1 MKKKILALFVIMFS
15 ILLLSVSCAENEQSI
30 VDVPPSPLP
39 ECVHSWS
46 EWDVKREAS
55 CTEEG
60 QEKRLCSLCGAEDER
75 MIPAKGHD
83 YRTVTVPATC
93 TENGSVSEVC
103 SRCGDT
109 VLENVIESE
118 GHEYNALLECVKCG
132 EAYSSE
138 GLVFAPYGDGYA
150 LTSASS
156 VTDEFLIIPEKF
168 EGKSV
173 VSVSEN
179 AFTDTHFNGIYFP
192 ATVIE
197 IKADIALIDA
207 DKLCFA
213 SSSFP
218 DGVTGENFA
227 GEIVFNAKSARLN
240 LHHVL
245 CGAFPEE
252 LYFEITD
259 AEGNFSSVKV
269 SEDII
274 EGEVDPFVAG
284 DKTFGII
291 YDGYVYEVSITFYE
305 KGTVEIIS
313 IFTDKGYYR
322 TVKEG
327 LPEMTVCFTDI
338 YGYTDEVGLDLL
350 EIVEGADFAT
360 PGIKTFTVKYYGKD
374 YSVTAELYDP
384 AVTNVRSV
392 TFDNTVFRVSQGT
405 DLEGYFALT
414 FTGQTVLVN
423 YYEEVNGETAEQIVL
438 KQGDYSLDYDFDSS
452 ATGTYTFYFIY
463 RGYRTELTLEV
474 VPDGEAQ
481 YVFTSGDPTL
491 GWTAYLYEDGTAEL
505 SDLGYGRYEFV
516 DGLLNVKIFIKGWEL
531 SFLFDY
537 DIEEKTYDW
546 YDFGKDKLIAT
557 YLFRD
562 VYVLVYKNGLKLCSA
577 ENGDGIQF
585 SAEYTLEN
593 NKLYSAG
600 YLFEIDE
607 DGNLTVI
614 NTIF

>member
-1 MKKKILALFVIMFS
+1 MFLLA
-15 ILLLSVSCAENEQSI
+15 SCAEEGNDSP
-30 VDVPPSPLP
+30 VVVPPSPTP
-39 ECVHSWS
+39 ECNHSWS
-46 EWDVKREAS
+46 EWSVTQDATCLDTGNRERT
-55 CTEEG
+55 C
-60 QEKRLCSLCGAEDER
+60 LLCGTVQTSSL
-75 MIPAKGHD
+75 PAKGHS
-83 YRTVTVPATC
+83 YQTVTVPATC
-93 TENGSVSEVC
+93 TEEGSVSKVC

-213 SSSFP
+213 SSGFP

-274 EGEVDPFVAG
+274 EGEVDPLVAG
-284 DKTFGII
+284 EKTFGII

-305 KGTVEIIS
+305 KGTAEIIS

-350 EIVEGADFAT
+350 EIAEEADFTTA
-360 PGIKTFTVKYYGKD
+360 GIKTFTVKYYGKD
-374 YSVTAELYDP
+374 YLVTAELYDP
-384 AVTNVRSV
+384 DVTNVRSV
-392 TFDNTVFRVSQGT
+392 TFDNTVFRVRQGT
-405 DLEGYFALT
+405 NLEGYFALT

-423 YYEEVNGETAEQIVL
+423 YYEGVDGETAEQIVL

-463 RGYRTELTLEV
+463 RGYRTELMLEV

-491 GWTAYLYEDGTAEL
+491 RWTAYLYEDGTAEL
-505 SDLGYGRYEFV
+505 SGLGYGRYEFV
-516 DGLLNVKIFIKGWEL
+516 DGLLNVKIFIEGWEL
-531 SFLFDY
+531 SFLFVY
-537 DIEEKTYDW
+537 DTDENTYNW
-546 YDFGKDKLIAT
+546 YDFGKDNLIAT
-557 YLFRD
+557 YIFRD
-562 VYVLVYKNGLKLCSA
+562 VYVLVYENGLKLCSA

-600 YLFEIDE
+600 YLFEIDK

>member
-1 MKKKILALFVIMFS
+1 MF
-15 ILLLSVSCAENEQSI
+15 LSASCAEEGNDSP
-30 VDVPPSPLP
+30 VVVPPSPTP
-39 ECVHSWS
+39 ECNHSWS
-46 EWDVKREAS
+46 EWSVTQDATCLDTGNRERT
-55 CTEEG
+55 C
-60 QEKRLCSLCGAEDER
+60 LLCGTVETSSL
-75 MIPAKGHD
+75 PAKGHS
-83 YRTVTVPATC
+83 YQTVTVPATC
-93 TENGSVSEVC
+93 TEEGSVSKVC

-109 VLENVIESE
+109 VLENVIKSE

-218 DGVTGENFA
+218 DGVTGENFS

-274 EGEVDPFVAG
+274 EGEVDPLVAG
-284 DKTFGII
+284 EKTFGII

-305 KGTVEIIS
+305 KGTAEIIS

-350 EIVEGADFAT
+350 EIAEEADFTTA
-360 PGIKTFTVKYYGKD
+360 GIKTFTVKYYGKD
-374 YSVTAELYDP
+374 YLVTAELYDP
-384 AVTNVRSV
+384 DVTDVRSV
-392 TFDNTVFRVSQGT
+392 VFANYVFRVRQSA
-405 DLEGYFALT
+405 DLETYFDQT

-423 YYEEVNGETAEQIVL
+423 YYEGVDGETAEQIVL

-463 RGYRTELTLEV
+463 RGYRTELMLEV

-505 SDLGYGRYEFV
+505 SGIGYGRYEFV
-516 DGLLNVKIFIKGWEL
+516 DGFLNVKVYMTGCEL

-537 DIEEKTYDW
+537 DIDEKTYDW
-546 YDFGKDKLIAT
+546 YDFGGETSVET
-557 YLFRD
+557 YVYEDF
-562 VYVLVYKNGLKLCSA
+562 YVLVYENGLKLCAGKDGS
-577 ENGDGIQF
+577 GIQF

-614 NTIF
+614 DTIF

>member
-1 MKKKILALFVIMFS
+1 MFLLA
-15 ILLLSVSCAENEQSI
+15 SCAEEGNDSP
-30 VDVPPSPLP
+30 VVVPPSPTP
-39 ECVHSWS
+39 ECNHSWS
-46 EWDVKREAS
+46 EWSVTQDATCLDTGNRERT
-55 CTEEG
+55 C
-60 QEKRLCSLCGAEDER
+60 LLCGTVETSSLA
-75 MIPAKGHD
+75 AKGHS
-83 YRTVTVPATC
+83 YQTVTVPATC
-93 TENGSVSEVC
+93 TEEGSVSKVC

-274 EGEVDPFVAG
+274 EGEVDPLVAG
-284 DKTFGII
+284 EKTFGII

-305 KGTVEIIS
+305 KGTAEIIS

-350 EIVEGADFAT
+350 EIAEEADFTTA
-360 PGIKTFTVKYYGKD
+360 GIKTFTVKYYGKD
-374 YSVTAELYDP
+374 YLVTAELYDP
-384 AVTNVRSV
+384 DVTDVRSV
-392 TFDNTVFRVSQGT
+392 VFANYVFRVRQDA
-405 DLEGYFALT
+405 DLETYFDQT

-423 YYEEVNGETAEQIVL
+423 YYEGVDGETAEQIVL

-463 RGYRTELTLEV
+463 RGYRTELMLEV

-505 SDLGYGRYEFV
+505 SGLGYGRYEFV
-516 DGLLNVKIFIKGWEL
+516 DGLLNVKIFIEGWEL
-531 SFLFDY
+531 SFLFVY
-537 DIEEKTYDW
+537 DTDENTYNW
-546 YDFGKDKLIAT
+546 YDFGKDNLIAT
-557 YLFRD
+557 YIFRD
-562 VYVLVYKNGLKLCSA
+562 VYVLVYENGLKLCSA

>member
-1 MKKKILALFVIMFS
+1 MKNSIITLFIIICAM
-15 ILLLSVSCAENEQSI
+15 LLLTASCAGNDSEETG
-30 VDVPPSPLP
+30 VPPSPQQC
-39 ECVHSWS
+39 EHSWS
-46 EWDVKREAS
+46 DWSVHTEAS

-60 QEKRLCSLCGAEDER
+60 REKRTCSLCGAEDFR
-75 MIPAKGHD
+75 TVSAIGHD
-83 YRTVTVPATC
+83 YRTLTVAATC
-93 TENGSVSEVC
+93 TEDGSVSEVC

-109 VLENVIESE
+109 KLKSTIKSE
-118 GHEYNALLECVKCG
+118 GHDYNAINECVKCG
-132 EAYSSE
+132 AKYSSQ
-138 GLVFAPYGDGYA
+138 GLTFAPYGDGYA
-150 LTSASS
+150 LISASS
-156 VTDEFLIIPEKF
+156 ATDEFLIIPDEY
-168 EGKSV
+168 EGKPV

-179 AFTDTHFNGIYFP
+179 AFTDTYFTGIYFP
-192 ATVIE
+192 ATVNE
-197 IKADIALIDA
+197 IKADIALTNVA
-207 DKLCFA
+207 KLCFA

-269 SEDII
+269 SKDII
-274 EGEVDPFVAG
+274 EGEVDPLVAG
-284 DKTFGII
+284 EKTFGII
-291 YDGYVYEVSITFYE
+291 YDGYVYEVRITFYE
-305 KGTVEIIS
+305 KGTAEIIS

-350 EIVEGADFAT
+350 EIAEEADFTTA
-360 PGIKTFTVKYYGKD
+360 GIKTFTVRYYGKD

-384 AVTNVRSV
+384 AVTDVRSV
-392 TFDNTVFRVSQGT
+392 VFANYVFRVGQGA
-405 DLEGYFALT
+405 DLETYFDQT

-423 YYEEVNGETAEQIVL
+423 YYEGVDGETAEQIVL
-438 KQGDYSLDYDFDSS
+438 KQGDYSLDYGFDSS

-463 RGYRTELTLEV
+463 HGYRTELMLEV

-491 GWTAYLYEDGTAEL
+491 GWTAYLYENGTAEL
-505 SDLGYGRYEFV
+505 SGLGYGRYEFV

-531 SFLFDY
+531 SFLFVY
-537 DIEEKTYDW
+537 DTDEDTYNW
-546 YDFGKDKLIAT
+546 YDFGGKDTVQT
-557 YLFRD
+557 YVFED
-562 VYVLVYKNGLKLCSA
+562 FYVLVYENGLKLCA
-577 ENGDGIQF
+577 GEDGSEIQF

-614 NTIF
+614 NIIF

>member
-1 MKKKILALFVIMFS
+1 MFLLA
-15 ILLLSVSCAENEQSI
+15 SCAEEGNDSP
-30 VDVPPSPLP
+30 VVVPPSPTP
-39 ECVHSWS
+39 ECNHSWS
-46 EWDVKREAS
+46 EWSVTQDATCLDTGNRERT
-55 CTEEG
+55 C
-60 QEKRLCSLCGAEDER
+60 LLCGTVETSSLA
-75 MIPAKGHD
+75 AKGHS
-83 YRTVTVPATC
+83 YQTVTVPATC
-93 TENGSVSEVC
+93 TEEGSVSKVC

-132 EAYSSE
+132 EAYSSK
-138 GLVFAPYGDGYA
+138 GLVFAHYGDGYA

-269 SEDII
+269 GEDII
-274 EGEVDPFVAG
+274 EGEVDPLVAG

-305 KGTVEIIS
+305 KGTAEIIS

-338 YGYTDEVGLDLL
+338 YGYTDDVGLDLL
-350 EIVEGADFAT
+350 EIAEEADFTTA
-360 PGIKTFTVKYYGKD
+360 GIKTFTVKYYGKD
-374 YSVTAELYDP
+374 YLVTAELYDP

-392 TFDNTVFRVSQGT
+392 TFDNTVFRVRQGT

-423 YYEEVNGETAEQIVL
+423 YYEGVDGETAEQIVL

-463 RGYRTELTLEV
+463 RGYR
-474 VPDGEAQ
+474 
-481 YVFTSGDPTL
+481 
-491 GWTAYLYEDGTAEL
+491 EDGTAKL
-505 SDLGYGRYEFV
+505 SGLGYGRYEFV

-531 SFLFDY
+531 SFLFVY
-537 DIEEKTYDW
+537 DTDENTYNW

>member
-1 MKKKILALFVIMFS
+1 MF
-15 ILLLSVSCAENEQSI
+15 LSASCAEEGNDSP
-30 VDVPPSPLP
+30 VVVPPSPTP
-39 ECVHSWS
+39 VCNHSWS
-46 EWDVKREAS
+46 EWSVTQDATCLDTGNRERT
-55 CTEEG
+55 C
-60 QEKRLCSLCGAEDER
+60 LLCGTVETSSLA
-75 MIPAKGHD
+75 AKGHS
-83 YRTVTVPATC
+83 YQTVTVPATC
-93 TENGSVSEVC
+93 TEEGSVSKVC

-218 DGVTGENFA
+218 DGVTGENFS

-240 LHHVL
+240 LHHLL

-274 EGEVDPFVAG
+274 EGEVDPLVAG

-305 KGTVEIIS
+305 KGTAEIIS

-350 EIVEGADFAT
+350 EIAEEADFTTA
-360 PGIKTFTVKYYGKD
+360 GIKTFTVKYYGKD
-374 YSVTAELYDP
+374 YLVTAELYDP

-423 YYEEVNGETAEQIVL
+423 YYEEVNGETAEYVL
-438 KQGDYSLDYDFDSS
+438 LSQGDYSVDNADADTSV
-452 ATGTYTFYFIY
+452 TGTYIFYFIY
-463 RGYRTELTLEV
+463 CGYRSELTLEV
-474 VPDGEAQ
+474 VPEGEVE
-481 YVFTSGDPTL
+481 YVLTSADPVL
-491 GWTAYLYEDGTAEL
+491 SWTAYLYRDGTAEL
-505 SDLGYGRYEFV
+505 SDLGYGRYEFAN
-516 DGLLNVKIFIKGWEL
+516 GFLNVKVYMTGCEL

-537 DIEEKTYDW
+537 DIDEETYDW
-546 YDFGKDKLIAT
+546 YDFGGETPVET
-557 YLFRD
+557 YVYED
-562 VYVLVYKNGLKLCSA
+562 VYVLVYENGLKLCAGEDGS
-577 ENGDGIQF
+577 GIQF

>member
-1 MKKKILALFVIMFS
+1 MFLLA
-15 ILLLSVSCAENEQSI
+15 SCAEEGNDSP
-30 VDVPPSPLP
+30 VVVPPSPTP
-39 ECVHSWS
+39 ECNHSWS
-46 EWDVKREAS
+46 EWSVTQDATCLDTGNRERT
-55 CTEEG
+55 C
-60 QEKRLCSLCGAEDER
+60 LLCGTVETSSLA
-75 MIPAKGHD
+75 AKGHS
-83 YRTVTVPATC
+83 YQTVTVPATC
-93 TENGSVSEVC
+93 TEEGSVSKVC

-213 SSSFP
+213 SSGFP

-274 EGEVDPFVAG
+274 EGEVDPLVAG
-284 DKTFGII
+284 EKTFGII

-305 KGTVEIIS
+305 KGTAEIIS

-350 EIVEGADFAT
+350 EVAEEADFTTA
-360 PGIKTFTVKYYGKD
+360 GIKTFTVKYYGKD
-374 YSVTAELYDP
+374 YLVTAELYDP
-384 AVTNVRSV
+384 DVTDVRSV
-392 TFDNTVFRVSQGT
+392 VFANYVFRVRQGA
-405 DLEGYFALT
+405 DLETYFDQT

-423 YYEEVNGETAEQIVL
+423 YYEEVNGETTEYVTL
-438 KQGDYSLDYDFDSS
+438 LQGDYSLDVANVDTSV
-452 ATGTYTFYFIY
+452 TGTYAFYFIY
-463 RGYRTELTLEV
+463 RGYRTELMLEV

-491 GWTAYLYEDGTAEL
+491 RWTAYLYEDGTAEL
-505 SDLGYGRYEFV
+505 SGLGYGRYEFV
-516 DGLLNVKIFIKGWEL
+516 DGLLNVKIFIEGWEL
-531 SFLFDY
+531 SFLFVY
-537 DIEEKTYDW
+537 DTDENTYNW
-546 YDFGKDKLIAT
+546 YDFGKDNLIVT
-557 YLFRD
+557 YIFRD
-562 VYVLVYKNGLKLCSA
+562 VYVLVYENGLKLCSA

>member
-1 MKKKILALFVIMFS
+1 MFLLA
-15 ILLLSVSCAENEQSI
+15 SCAEEGNDSP
-30 VDVPPSPLP
+30 VVVPPSPTP
-39 ECVHSWS
+39 ECNHSWS
-46 EWDVKREAS
+46 EWSVTQDATCLDTGNRERT
-55 CTEEG
+55 C
-60 QEKRLCSLCGAEDER
+60 LLCGTVETSSL
-75 MIPAKGHD
+75 PAKGHS
-83 YRTVTVPATC
+83 YQTVTVPATC
-93 TENGSVSEVC
+93 TEEGSVSKVC

-132 EAYSSE
+132 EAYSSK

-274 EGEVDPFVAG
+274 EGEADPLVAG
-284 DKTFGII
+284 EKTFGII

-305 KGTVEIIS
+305 KGTAEIIS

-350 EIVEGADFAT
+350 EIAEEADFTTA
-360 PGIKTFTVKYYGKD
+360 GIKTFTVKYYGKD
-374 YSVTAELYDP
+374 YLVTAELYDP
-384 AVTNVRSV
+384 DVTDVRSV
-392 TFDNTVFRVSQGT
+392 VFANYVFRVRQGA
-405 DLEGYFALT
+405 DLETYFDQT

-423 YYEEVNGETAEQIVL
+423 YYEGVDGETAEQIVL
-438 KQGDYSLDYDFDSS
+438 KQGDYSLDYDFYSS

-463 RGYRTELTLEV
+463 RGYRTKLKLEV
-474 VPDGEAQ
+474 VPDGKVQ

-505 SDLGYGRYEFV
+505 SGLGYGRYEFV
-516 DGLLNVKIFIKGWEL
+516 NGLLNVKIFIEGWEL
-531 SFLFDY
+531 SFLFVY
-537 DIEEKTYDW
+537 DTDENTYNW
-546 YDFGKDKLIAT
+546 YDFGKDNLIAT
-557 YLFRD
+557 YIFRD
-562 VYVLVYKNGLKLCSA
+562 VYVLVYENGLKLCSA

>member
-1 MKKKILALFVIMFS
+1 MFLLA
-15 ILLLSVSCAENEQSI
+15 SCAEEGNDSP
-30 VDVPPSPLP
+30 VVVPPSPTP
-39 ECVHSWS
+39 ECNHSWS
-46 EWDVKREAS
+46 EWSVTQDATCLDTGNRERT
-55 CTEEG
+55 C
-60 QEKRLCSLCGAEDER
+60 LLCGTVETSSLA
-75 MIPAKGHD
+75 AKGHS
-83 YRTVTVPATC
+83 YQTVTVPATC
-93 TENGSVSEVC
+93 TEEGSVSKVC

-132 EAYSSE
+132 EAYSSK

-274 EGEVDPFVAG
+274 EGEVDPLVAG

-305 KGTVEIIS
+305 KGTAEIIS

-360 PGIKTFTVKYYGKD
+360 PGIKTFTVRYYGKD

-392 TFDNTVFRVSQGT
+392 TFDNTVFRVRQGT

-423 YYEEVNGETAEQIVL
+423 YYEEVNGETTEYVTL
-438 KQGDYSLDYDFDSS
+438 LQGDYSLDVANVDTSV
-452 ATGTYTFYFIY
+452 TGTYAFYFLY
-463 RGYRTELTLEV
+463 LGYRTELTLEV

-516 DGLLNVKIFIKGWEL
+516 DGLLNVKIFIEGWEL
-531 SFLFDY
+531 SFLFVY
-537 DIEEKTYDW
+537 DTDENTYNW
-546 YDFGKDKLIAT
+546 YDFGKDNLIVT
-557 YLFRD
+557 YIFRD
-562 VYVLVYKNGLKLCSA
+562 VYVLVYENGLKLCSA

>member
-1 MKKKILALFVIMFS
+1 MF
-15 ILLLSVSCAENEQSI
+15 LSASCAEEGNDSP
-30 VDVPPSPLP
+30 VVVPPSPTP
-39 ECVHSWS
+39 ECNHSWS
-46 EWDVKREAS
+46 EWSVTQDATCLNTGNRERT
-55 CTEEG
+55 C
-60 QEKRLCSLCGAEDER
+60 LLCGTVETSSL
-75 MIPAKGHD
+75 PAKGHS
-83 YRTVTVPATC
+83 YQTVTVPATC
-93 TENGSVSEVC
+93 TEEGSVSKVC

-132 EAYSSE
+132 EAYSSK

-274 EGEVDPFVAG
+274 EGEVDPLVAG

-305 KGTVEIIS
+305 KGTAEIIS

-327 LPEMTVCFTDI
+327 LPEMTVCFTDV

-360 PGIKTFTVKYYGKD
+360 PGIKTFTVRYYGKD

-392 TFDNTVFRVSQGT
+392 TFDNTVFRVRQGT

-423 YYEEVNGETAEQIVL
+423 YYEEVNGETTEYVTL
-438 KQGDYSLDYDFDSS
+438 LQGDYSLDVANVDTSV
-452 ATGTYTFYFIY
+452 TGTYAFYFLY
-463 RGYRTELTLEV
+463 LGYRTELTLEV

-516 DGLLNVKIFIKGWEL
+516 DGLLNVKIFIEGWEL
-531 SFLFDY
+531 SFLFVY
-537 DIEEKTYDW
+537 DTDENTYNW
-546 YDFGKDKLIAT
+546 YDFGKDNLIVT
-557 YLFRD
+557 YIFRD
-562 VYVLVYKNGLKLCSA
+562 VYVLVYENGLKLCSA

>member
-1 MKKKILALFVIMFS
+1 MFLLA
-15 ILLLSVSCAENEQSI
+15 SCAEEGNDSP
-30 VDVPPSPLP
+30 VVVPPSPTP
-39 ECVHSWS
+39 ECNHSWS
-46 EWDVKREAS
+46 EWSVTQDATCLDTGNRERT
-55 CTEEG
+55 C
-60 QEKRLCSLCGAEDER
+60 LLCGTVETSSL
-75 MIPAKGHD
+75 PAKGHS
-83 YRTVTVPATC
+83 YQTVTVPATC
-93 TENGSVSEVC
+93 TEEGSVSKVC

-132 EAYSSE
+132 EAYSSK

-274 EGEVDPFVAG
+274 EGEVDPLVAG

-305 KGTVEIIS
+305 KGTAEIIS

-350 EIVEGADFAT
+350 EIAEEADFTTA
-360 PGIKTFTVKYYGKD
+360 GIKTFTVKYYGKD
-374 YSVTAELYDP
+374 YLVTAELYDP
-384 AVTNVRSV
+384 DVTDVRSV
-392 TFDNTVFRVSQGT
+392 VFANYVFRVRQDA
-405 DLEGYFALT
+405 DLETYFDQT

-423 YYEEVNGETAEQIVL
+423 YYEGVDGETAEQIVL

-491 GWTAYLYEDGTAEL
+491 GWTAYLYEDGTAKL

-537 DIEEKTYDW
+537 DIDEETYDW
-546 YDFGKDKLIAT
+546 YDFGGETSVET
-557 YLFRD
+557 YVYEDF
-562 VYVLVYKNGLKLCSA
+562 YVLVYENGLKLCSA

>member
-1 MKKKILALFVIMFS
+1 MFLLA
-15 ILLLSVSCAENEQSI
+15 SCAEEGNDSP
-30 VDVPPSPLP
+30 VVVPPSPTP
-39 ECVHSWS
+39 VCNHSWS
-46 EWDVKREAS
+46 EWSVTQDATCLDTGNRERT
-55 CTEEG
+55 C
-60 QEKRLCSLCGAEDER
+60 LLCGTVETSSLA
-75 MIPAKGHD
+75 AKGHS
-83 YRTVTVPATC
+83 YQTVTVPATC
-93 TENGSVSEVC
+93 TEEGSVSKVC

-213 SSSFP
+213 SSGFP

-274 EGEVDPFVAG
+274 EGEVDPLVAG
-284 DKTFGII
+284 EKTFGII

-305 KGTVEIIS
+305 KGTAEIIS

-350 EIVEGADFAT
+350 EVAEEADFTTA
-360 PGIKTFTVKYYGKD
+360 GIKTFTVKYYGKD
-374 YSVTAELYDP
+374 YLVTAELYDP
-384 AVTNVRSV
+384 DVTDVRSV
-392 TFDNTVFRVSQGT
+392 VFANYVFRVRQGA
-405 DLEGYFALT
+405 DLETYFDQT

-423 YYEEVNGETAEQIVL
+423 YYEEVNGETTEYVTL
-438 KQGDYSLDYDFDSS
+438 LQGDYSLDVANVDTSV
-452 ATGTYTFYFIY
+452 TGTYAFYFIY
-463 RGYRTELTLEV
+463 RGYRTELMLEV

-491 GWTAYLYEDGTAEL
+491 RWTAYLYEDGTAEL
-505 SDLGYGRYEFV
+505 SGLGYGRYEFV
-516 DGLLNVKIFIKGWEL
+516 DGLLNVKIFIEGWEL
-531 SFLFDY
+531 SFLFVY
-537 DIEEKTYDW
+537 DTDENTYNW
-546 YDFGKDKLIAT
+546 YDFGKDNLIVT
-557 YLFRD
+557 YIFRD
-562 VYVLVYKNGLKLCSA
+562 VYVLVYENGLKLCSA

>member
-1 MKKKILALFVIMFS
+1 MFLLA
-15 ILLLSVSCAENEQSI
+15 SCAEEGNDSP
-30 VDVPPSPLP
+30 VVVPPSPTP
-39 ECVHSWS
+39 ECNHSWS
-46 EWDVKREAS
+46 EWSVTQDATCLDTGNRERT
-55 CTEEG
+55 C
-60 QEKRLCSLCGAEDER
+60 LLCGTVETSSLA
-75 MIPAKGHD
+75 AKGHS
-83 YRTVTVPATC
+83 YQTVTVPATC
-93 TENGSVSEVC
+93 TEEGSVSKVC

-213 SSSFP
+213 SSGFP

-259 AEGNFSSVKV
+259 AEGNFSSFKV

-274 EGEVDPFVAG
+274 EGEVDPLVAG
-284 DKTFGII
+284 EKTFGII

-305 KGTVEIIS
+305 KGTAEIIS

-350 EIVEGADFAT
+350 EVAEEADFTTA
-360 PGIKTFTVKYYGKD
+360 GIKTFTVKYYGKD
-374 YSVTAELYDP
+374 YLVTAELYDP
-384 AVTNVRSV
+384 DVTDVRSV
-392 TFDNTVFRVSQGT
+392 VFANYVFRVRQGA
-405 DLEGYFALT
+405 DLETYFDQT

-423 YYEEVNGETAEQIVL
+423 YYEEVNGETTEYVTL
-438 KQGDYSLDYDFDSS
+438 LQGDYSLDVANVDTSV
-452 ATGTYTFYFIY
+452 TGTYAFYFIY
-463 RGYRTELTLEV
+463 RGYRTELMLEV

-491 GWTAYLYEDGTAEL
+491 RWTAYLYEDGTAEL
-505 SDLGYGRYEFV
+505 SGLGYGRYEFV
-516 DGLLNVKIFIKGWEL
+516 DGLLNVKIFIEGWEL
-531 SFLFDY
+531 SFLFVY
-537 DIEEKTYDW
+537 DTDENTYNW
-546 YDFGKDKLIAT
+546 YDFGKDNLIVT
-557 YLFRD
+557 YIFRD
-562 VYVLVYKNGLKLCSA
+562 VYVLVYENGLKLCSA

>member
-1 MKKKILALFVIMFS
+1 M
-15 ILLLSVSCAENEQSI
+15 
-30 VDVPPSPLP
+30 VPPSPTP
-39 ECVHSWS
+39 ECNHSWS
-46 EWDVKREAS
+46 EWSVTQDATCLDTGNRERT
-55 CTEEG
+55 C
-60 QEKRLCSLCGAEDER
+60 LLCGTVETSSL
-75 MIPAKGHD
+75 PAKGHS
-83 YRTVTVPATC
+83 YQTVTVPATC
-93 TENGSVSEVC
+93 TEEGSVSKVC

-132 EAYSSE
+132 EAYSSK

-274 EGEVDPFVAG
+274 EGEADPLVAG
-284 DKTFGII
+284 EKTFGII

-305 KGTVEIIS
+305 KGTAEIIS

-350 EIVEGADFAT
+350 EIAEEADFTTA
-360 PGIKTFTVKYYGKD
+360 GIKTFTVKYYGKD
-374 YSVTAELYDP
+374 YIVTAELYDP
-384 AVTNVRSV
+384 DVTDVRSV
-392 TFDNTVFRVSQGT
+392 VFANYVFRVRQGA
-405 DLEGYFALT
+405 DLETYFDQT

-423 YYEEVNGETAEQIVL
+423 YYEGVDGETAEQIVL
-438 KQGDYSLDYDFDSS
+438 KQGDYSLDYDFYSS

-463 RGYRTELTLEV
+463 RGYRTKLKLEV
-474 VPDGEAQ
+474 VPDGKVQ

-505 SDLGYGRYEFV
+505 SGLGYGRYEFV
-516 DGLLNVKIFIKGWEL
+516 NGLLNVKIFIEGWEL
-531 SFLFDY
+531 SFLFVY
-537 DIEEKTYDW
+537 DTDENTYNW
-546 YDFGKDKLIAT
+546 YDFGKDNLIAT
-557 YLFRD
+557 YIFRD
-562 VYVLVYKNGLKLCSA
+562 VYVLVYENGLKLCSA

>member
-1 MKKKILALFVIMFS
+1 MFLLA
-15 ILLLSVSCAENEQSI
+15 SCAEEGNDSP
-30 VDVPPSPLP
+30 VVVPPSPTP
-39 ECVHSWS
+39 ECNHSWS
-46 EWDVKREAS
+46 EWSVTQDATCLDTGNRERT
-55 CTEEG
+55 C
-60 QEKRLCSLCGAEDER
+60 LLCGTVETSSL
-75 MIPAKGHD
+75 PAKGHS
-83 YRTVTVPATC
+83 YQTVTVPATC
-93 TENGSVSEVC
+93 TEEGSVSKVC

-132 EAYSSE
+132 EAYSSK

-274 EGEVDPFVAG
+274 EGEVDPLVAG

-305 KGTVEIIS
+305 KGTAEIIS

-350 EIVEGADFAT
+350 EILEEVDFSTA
-360 PGIKTFTVKYYGKD
+360 GIKTFTVKYYGKE

-384 AVTNVRSV
+384 AVTDVRSV
-392 TFDNTVFRVSQGT
+392 TFDNTVFRVRQGT
-405 DLEGYFALT
+405 NLEGYFALT

-423 YYEEVNGETAEQIVL
+423 YYEGVDGETAEQIVL

-463 RGYRTELTLEV
+463 RGYRTELMLEV

-505 SDLGYGRYEFV
+505 SGLGYGRYEFV
-516 DGLLNVKIFIKGWEL
+516 DGLLNVKIFIEGWEL
-531 SFLFDY
+531 SFLFVY
-537 DIEEKTYDW
+537 DTDENTYNW
-546 YDFGKDKLIAT
+546 YDFGKDNLIAK
-557 YLFRD
+557 YLFRN
-562 VYVLVYKNGLKLCSA
+562 VYVLVYENGLKLCTGEDGS
-577 ENGDGIQF
+577 GIQF

>member
-1 MKKKILALFVIMFS
+1 MFLLA
-15 ILLLSVSCAENEQSI
+15 SCAEEGNDSP
-30 VDVPPSPLP
+30 VVVPPSPTP
-39 ECVHSWS
+39 ECNHSWS
-46 EWDVKREAS
+46 EWSVTQDATCLDTGNRERT
-55 CTEEG
+55 C
-60 QEKRLCSLCGAEDER
+60 LLCGTVETSSL
-75 MIPAKGHD
+75 PAKGHS
-83 YRTVTVPATC
+83 YQTVTVPATC
-93 TENGSVSEVC
+93 TEEGSVSKVC

-132 EAYSSE
+132 EAYSSK

-274 EGEVDPFVAG
+274 EGEADPLVAG
-284 DKTFGII
+284 EKTFGII

-305 KGTVEIIS
+305 KGTAEIIS

-350 EIVEGADFAT
+350 EIAEEADFTTA
-360 PGIKTFTVKYYGKD
+360 GIKTFTVKYYGKD
-374 YSVTAELYDP
+374 YLVTAELYDP
-384 AVTNVRSV
+384 DVTDVRSV
-392 TFDNTVFRVSQGT
+392 VFANYVFRVRQGA
-405 DLEGYFALT
+405 DLETYFDQT

-423 YYEEVNGETAEQIVL
+423 YYEGVDGETAEQIVL
-438 KQGDYSLDYDFDSS
+438 KQGDYSLDYDFYSS

-463 RGYRTELTLEV
+463 RGYRTKLKLEV
-474 VPDGEAQ
+474 VPDGKVQ

-505 SDLGYGRYEFV
+505 SGLGYGRYEFV
-516 DGLLNVKIFIKGWEL
+516 NGLLNVKIFIEGWEL
-531 SFLFDY
+531 SFLFVY
-537 DIEEKTYDW
+537 DTDENTYNW
-546 YDFGKDKLIAT
+546 YDFGKDNLIVT
-557 YLFRD
+557 YILRD
-562 VYVLVYKNGLKLCSA
+562 VYVLVYEKGLKLCSA
-577 ENGDGIQF
+577 EKGDGIQF

>member
-1 MKKKILALFVIMFS
+1 MFLLA
-15 ILLLSVSCAENEQSI
+15 SCAEEGNDSP
-30 VDVPPSPLP
+30 VVVPPSPTP
-39 ECVHSWS
+39 ECNHSWS
-46 EWDVKREAS
+46 EWSVTQDATCLDTGNRERT
-55 CTEEG
+55 C
-60 QEKRLCSLCGAEDER
+60 LLCGTVETSSLA
-75 MIPAKGHD
+75 AKGHS
-83 YRTVTVPATC
+83 YQTVTVPATC
-93 TENGSVSEVC
+93 TEEGSVSKVC

-132 EAYSSE
+132 EAYSSK
-138 GLVFAPYGDGYA
+138 GPVFAPYGDGYA

-274 EGEVDPFVAG
+274 EGEVDPLVAG
-284 DKTFGII
+284 EKTFGII

-305 KGTVEIIS
+305 KGTAEIIS

-350 EIVEGADFAT
+350 EIAEEADFTTA
-360 PGIKTFTVKYYGKD
+360 GIKTFTVKYYGKD
-374 YSVTAELYDP
+374 YLVTAELYDP
-384 AVTNVRSV
+384 DVTDVRSV
-392 TFDNTVFRVSQGT
+392 VFANYVFRVRKGA
-405 DLEGYFALT
+405 DLETYFDQT
-414 FTGQTVLVN
+414 FAGQTVLVN
-423 YYEEVNGETAEQIVL
+423 YYEGVDGETAEQIVL

-463 RGYRTELTLEV
+463 RGYRTELMLEV

-505 SDLGYGRYEFV
+505 SGLGYGRYEFV
-516 DGLLNVKIFIKGWEL
+516 DGLLNVKIFIEGWEL
-531 SFLFDY
+531 SFLFVY
-537 DIEEKTYDW
+537 DTDENTYNW
-546 YDFGKDKLIAT
+546 YDFGGETSVET
-557 YLFRD
+557 YVYEDF
-562 VYVLVYKNGLKLCSA
+562 YVLVYKNGLKLCSA

-600 YLFEIDE
+600 YLFEIDK